1 VISSTLGR
9 RYSKALI
16 SLSLEKKASLE
27 DIYEELELFRAALTG
42 DPRILQAMSNPNVL
56 LAERQKLLD
65 KMLDKSEVRPL
76 VRHFIQ
82 LLLRRGRIDFFTD
95 IVREFRKKADQHAG
109 VVRASVT
116 AAGKL
121 SPADS
126 STIAAILERRFGK
139 KVILYEKT
147 NPDLIGGLIIKSGSV
162 SFDGSIRSQLRD
174 IQNQLL
180 EEVSSS

>member
-1 VISSTLGR
+1 VISSTIGR

-16 SLSLEKKASLE
+16 SLALEKAASLE
-27 DIYEELELFRAALTG
+27 EIYEELALFRAALTS

-56 LAERQKLLD
+56 LTERGKLLD

-76 VRHFIQ
+76 VRNFIQ
-82 LLLRRGRIDFFTD
+82 LLLRRGRVDFFTD

-116 AAGKL
+116 AARKL
-121 SPADS
+121 SPEDS
-126 STIAAILERRFGK
+126 SSLAAILEKRFEK
-139 KVILYEKT
+139 KVVLYEKT

-162 SFDGSIRSQLRD
+162 SFDGSIRSQLKD

-180 EEVSSS
+180 EEVPSS

>member
-1 VISSTLGR
+1 MISSTLGR
-9 RYSKALI
+9 RYSKALM
-16 SLSLEKKASLE
+16 SLALEKDVSLEE
-27 DIYEELELFRAALTG
+27 IYEELELFRAALDG

-76 VRHFIQ
+76 VRNFIQ
-82 LLLRRGRIDFFTD
+82 LLLRRGRIDFFGD

-121 SPADS
+121 SPEDS
-126 STIAAILERRFGK
+126 KSIAAILEKRFNK
-139 KVILYEKT
+139 KVVLYEKT
-147 NPDLIGGLIIKSGSV
+147 NPALIGGLIIKSGSL
-162 SFDGSIRSQLRD
+162 SFDGSIRSQLKD
-174 IQNQLL
+174 IQTQLL

>member
-9 RYSKALI
+9 RYSKAL
-16 SLSLEKKASLE
+16 LSLTLEKSASLE
-27 DIYEELELFRAALTG
+27 EIYEELELFRAALTG
-42 DPRILQAMSNPNVL
+42 DPRILQAISNPNVL
-56 LAERQKLLD
+56 LAERQKLLN
-65 KMLDKSEVRPL
+65 KMLEKSEVRPL
-76 VRHFIQ
+76 VRNFIQ
-82 LLLRRGRIDFFTD
+82 LLLRRGRIDFFSD

-121 SPADS
+121 TPEDS
-126 STIAAILERRFGK
+126 RSIAAILEKRFSK
-139 KVILYEKT
+139 KVVLYEKT
-147 NPDLIGGLIIKSGSV
+147 SPDLIGGLIIKSGSL
-162 SFDGSIRSQLRD
+162 SFDGSIRSQLKD

>member
-1 VISSTLGR
+1 VISSTIGR

-16 SLSLEKKASLE
+16 ALALEKNASLE
-27 DIYEELELFRAALTG
+27 EIYEELELFRVALTG

-76 VRHFIQ
+76 VRNFIQ

-121 SPADS
+121 SPEDS
-126 STIAAILERRFGK
+126 RSLAAILERRFGK
-139 KVILYEKT
+139 KVILYEKI

>member
-1 VISSTLGR
+1 MISSTLGR

-16 SLSLEKKASLE
+16 SLALEKSASLE
-27 DIYEELELFRAALTG
+27 EVYEELELFRAALTG
-42 DPRILQAMSNPNVL
+42 DPRILQAMSNPNFL
-56 LAERQKLLD
+56 LTERQKLLD

-76 VRHFIQ
+76 VRNFIQ
-82 LLLRRGRIDFFTD
+82 LLLRRGRIDFFSD
-95 IVREFRKKADQHAG
+95 IVLEFRQKADQHAG

-121 SPADS
+121 SPEDS
-126 STIAAILERRFGK
+126 KNITALLEKRFGK

-162 SFDGSIRSQLRD
+162 SFDGSIRSQLKD

-180 EEVSSS
+180 EGVSSS